1 MQNLQAPRQADECR
15 DPLLP
20 ASCVHPRFADPPRQ
34 IEQCHTQVERARWYA
49 KRGCGTRRMSVFDP
63 FIRRFIVV
71 WYPTIGNS
79 LVRFDGPEA
88 GHATRAAAFAEA
100 VRFKEQA
107 MRVAH
112 GLRDDARRGPAPGHP
127 PPVPAMTERP

>member
-1 MQNLQAPRQADECR
+1 MQSMQAPHPADECR
-15 DPLLP
+15 DPSLP
-20 ASCVHPRFADPPRQ
+20 PPCAHPRFADLPRQ

-63 FIRRFIVV
+63 FIRRFLVV

-107 MRVAH
+107 MRFAH
-112 GLRDDARRGPAPGHP
+112 GLRDEARRGSAPGHTP
-127 PPVPAMTERP
+127 PRPRDD